1 MGFCQISSR
10 DAFDFDA
17 ALDGLAALAADRACV
32 LDADALTSFAEAPD
46 ILFAAIKALERPRV
60 VLTPHQGE
68 FARLFGELDNKHP
81 LKSKLERVR
90 AAAARSGAVVLLK
103 GPDTVVAVPE
113 GRAAIASNAPPW
125 LATAGSGD
133 VLAGLIGGM
142 LAQDVPPFEAA
153 CIGVWMHGEAGREM
167 GPGLIA
173 EDLPEALPAVFR
185 RLYGRLN
192 MSSYRD

>member
-1 MGFCQISSR
+1 M
-10 DAFDFDA
+10 
-17 ALDGLAALAADRACV
+17 
-32 LDADALTSFAEAPD
+32 
-46 ILFAAIKALERPRV
+46 
-60 VLTPHQGE
+60 
-68 FARLFGELDNKHP
+68 
-81 LKSKLERVR
+81 
-90 AAAARSGAVVLLK
+90 
-103 GPDTVVAVPE
+103 
-113 GRAAIASNAPPW
+113 
-125 LATAGSGD
+125 
-133 VLAGLIGGM
+133 LAGLIGGM